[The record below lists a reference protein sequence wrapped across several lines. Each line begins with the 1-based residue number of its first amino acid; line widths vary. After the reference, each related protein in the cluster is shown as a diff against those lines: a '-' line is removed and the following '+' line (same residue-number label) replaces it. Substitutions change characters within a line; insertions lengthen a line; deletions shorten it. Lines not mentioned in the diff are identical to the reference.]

1 MTRWMAW
8 RRCAGFAVA
17 AATLAGCGGRVA
29 PPQPR
34 GAPEQSRGP
43 SSGGEAVGAV
53 EAPPAGR
60 SASDSGRDTM
70 LAGRDK
76 MLAGAW
82 TVLDRLDDFD
92 EARGLELVFD
102 RLNQWSLVGG
112 AADEAS
118 GAHGW
123 QADPLLGTLPADLRA
138 QADADAASLA
148 SPAFTVEGDV
158 RHLRDQRWLADIARV
173 ARAGAIDDLDVAL
186 NLFQWTVRA
195 LALVGD
201 PPMVPTEANPGSR
214 WLLPGEILLAGRAS
228 PPQRAWIFL
237 ELLRHA
243 GLEGVML
250 ATGDAEAGTL
260 RPWVPALVSGGE
272 LYLFEPGYGMPIP
285 GPDGTGIATLR
296 QAADMPAILAAM
308 SLPERAYPVQAESL
322 ADVTVLVAAD
332 PWSLSRRMGRLD
344 PLVRAAREMRVAVDA
359 TAVGATAAANAGS
372 KRPPRLWEFPWQTLS
387 ARRRAGGILPETA
400 RGELAVLQMP
410 FVPPESGD
418 MQRERTPVRPLLAG
432 RLREFRGDFDGPEG
446 AKAAYLAARP
456 SRAALTAAL
465 RQAPPE
471 QADRLRALYGQMKE
485 DASYW
490 LGVLTLAEG
499 EYAAAVDYLER
510 MILTNAPDSR
520 WSDAART
527 NLAQAFLG
535 LGRTADAAAVLRGDL
550 SPQRFGSRLL
560 ADRLEAAAAA
570 ARESAD

>member
-1 MTRWMAW
+1 
-8 RRCAGFAVA
+8 
-17 AATLAGCGGRVA
+17 
-29 PPQPR
+29 
-34 GAPEQSRGP
+34 
-43 SSGGEAVGAV
+43 
-53 EAPPAGR
+53 
-60 SASDSGRDTM
+60 
-70 LAGRDK
+70 

-82 TVLDRLDDFD
+82 AVLDRLDDFD

-112 AADEAS
+112 TAADAGGAS
-118 GAHGW
+118 GW
-123 QADPLLGTLPADLRA
+123 QADPVVSTLPADL
-138 QADADAASLA
+138 QTQADAASLA
-148 SPAFTVEGDV
+148 SPSFTVEGDV

-186 NLFQWTVRA
+186 NLFQWTVRG

-201 PPMVPTEANPGSR
+201 PPMVPTEANPGTR

-228 PPQRAWIFL
+228 PPQRAWMFL

-272 LYLFEPGYGMPIP
+272 VYLFEPAYGMPIP

-296 QAADMPAILAAM
+296 QAADTPAILAAL

-359 TAVGATAAANAGS
+359 TAVGATAAASAGS
-372 KRPPRLWEFPWQTLS
+372 ERPPRLWEFPWRTLS
-387 ARRRAGGILPETA
+387 ARRGAGGVLPEAA

-410 FVPPESGD
+410 FVPSETGD
-418 MQRERTPVRPLLAG
+418 PLRERTPVRPLLAG

-456 SRAALTAAL
+456 SRAALAAAL
-465 RQAPPE
+465 RQVPPE
-471 QADRLRALYGQMKE
+471 QADRLRGLYGQMKE

-560 ADRLEAAAAA
+560 ADRLEAAAAV